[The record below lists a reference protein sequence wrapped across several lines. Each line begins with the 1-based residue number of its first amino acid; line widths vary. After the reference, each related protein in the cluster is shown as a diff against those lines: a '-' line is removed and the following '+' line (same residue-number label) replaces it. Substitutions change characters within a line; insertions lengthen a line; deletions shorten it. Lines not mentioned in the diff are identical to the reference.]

1 MTEENET
8 STLAVPKKFRKKLVK
23 EFDGRNDMERLKN
36 WKQESYK
43 EPINNEDEL
52 CYPEDLNRILQ
63 ELDEIKTRLSNGSEL
78 SKSDVDEVISRYV

>member
-36 WKQESYK
+36 WRQESYN
-43 EPINNEDEL
+43 EPINNDDQL

-63 ELDEIKTRLSNGSEL
+63 ELDEIKSRLSNGSEL